1 MNETLSFFH
10 IDTRNPL
17 HAKAYLRAASFYLS
31 SWPQEWDAETLA
43 LALLESDETEG
54 KYREHQLKIRLWN
67 PVYAI
72 AAGESEC
79 PYLVTERFICD
90 LAEEFVLF
98 VQENKETN

>member
-17 HAKAYLRAASFYLS
+17 HAKAYLRAASYYLS
-31 SWPQEWDAETLA
+31 GWPQEWDAETLA
-43 LALLESDETEG
+43 CALLEDDEKDG
-54 KYREHQLKIRLWN
+54 KYAAHQKKIKLWN
-67 PVYAI
+67 PVKAI
-72 AAGESEC
+72 AAGEDEC

-98 VQENKETN
+98 VQENKESN